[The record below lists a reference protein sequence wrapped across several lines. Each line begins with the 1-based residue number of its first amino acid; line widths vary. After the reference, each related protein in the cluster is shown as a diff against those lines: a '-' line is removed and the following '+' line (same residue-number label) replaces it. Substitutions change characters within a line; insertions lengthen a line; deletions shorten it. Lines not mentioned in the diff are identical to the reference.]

1 MKESHRRS
9 SFEQISMSLK
19 YISRR
24 NTKIIETNPRKLTVD
39 DSDQL
44 DKRNALC
51 DILNDKISLTKS
63 VHILM
68 GVKGEYCLKLR
79 FCSVV
84 IEMEREL
91 GDIMKLKAEKIV
103 ELFFKNN
110 LFRINSITIVDTEM
124 AISNNYH
131 IIFIKNNIINELVN
145 DEFFMDKI
153 KDVII
158 LKK

>member
-24 NTKIIETNPRKLTVD
+24 NTRIIETTPRKLTTED
-39 DSDQL
+39 PDQM
-44 DKRNALC
+44 DKRKVLC
-51 DILNDKISLTKS
+51 NILNDKLSLTKS

-68 GVKGEYCLKLR
+68 DVKGEYCLKLR
-79 FCSVV
+79 FCSAV
-84 IEMEREL
+84 IEMEREI
-91 GDIMKLKAEKIV
+91 GDIMNSKAEKIV
-103 ELFFKNN
+103 ELFFKNS
-110 LFRINSITIVDTEM
+110 LFRINSITIMDTDM

-153 KDVII
+153 KGVII

>member
-24 NTKIIETNPRKLTVD
+24 STKIIKTNQRKLTTD
-39 DSDQL
+39 DSDQF

-51 DILNDKISLTKS
+51 DILHDKLSLTKS
-63 VHILM
+63 VHILID
-68 GVKGEYCLKLR
+68 VKGEYCLKLR
-79 FCSVV
+79 FCSAV
-84 IEMEREL
+84 IEMEHET
-91 GDIMKLKAEKIV
+91 GDMMKLKAEKIV
-103 ELFFKNN
+103 ELFFNN
-110 LFRINSITIVDTEM
+110 SLFRMNSITKRDSDM
-124 AISNNYH
+124 AVSNNYH
-131 IIFIKNNIINELVN
+131 IIFIKNNIIDELVN

>member
-24 NTKIIETNPRKLTVD
+24 NTKIIETNPHKLTTD

-44 DKRNALC
+44 NKRNALY
-51 DILNDKISLTKS
+51 DILNDKRFLTKC
-63 VHILM
+63 VHM
-68 GVKGEYCLKLR
+68 FMDVKGEYCLKLR
-79 FCSVV
+79 FCSAV
-84 IEMEREL
+84 IEMEREI
-91 GDIMKLKAEKIV
+91 GDIMKSKAEKIV
-103 ELFFKNN
+103 ELFFNSS
-110 LFRINSITIVDTEM
+110 LFRMNSITKKDTDI
-124 AISNNYH
+124 AVSNNYH